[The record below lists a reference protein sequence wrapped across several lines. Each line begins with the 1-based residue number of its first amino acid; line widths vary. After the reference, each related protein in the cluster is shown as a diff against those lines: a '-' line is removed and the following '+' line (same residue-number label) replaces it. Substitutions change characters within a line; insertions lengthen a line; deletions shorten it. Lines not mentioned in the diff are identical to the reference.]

1 MKLIFSKNSDN
12 EIDLKL
18 QKGTV
23 AEDFTYIEMVKQ
35 LLQKNEF
42 EDTDFGSLS
51 QDEQDKIKNMLT
63 KISAVF
69 EEEKEEEDGETVTD
83 N

>member
-1 MKLIFSKNSDN
+1 MKLMFSKNTDN

-23 AEDFTYIEMVKQ
+23 AEEFTYIEMVKQ
-35 LLQKNEF
+35 LLEKNKF
-42 EDTDFGSLS
+42 TDTDFGNLTAE
-51 QDEQDKIKNMLT
+51 EQEKIKIMLT

-69 EEEKEEEDGETVTD
+69 EEDKDEENTIEADD
-83 N
+83 

>member
-1 MKLIFSKNSDN
+1 MKLIFSKNTEN

-18 QKGTV
+18 QKGTIT
-23 AEDFTYIEMVKQ
+23 EDFTYIEMVKQ

-42 EDTDFGSLS
+42 QDTDFGSLS
-51 QDEQDKIKNMLT
+51 HDEQEKINNMLK

-69 EEEKEEEDGETVTD
+69 EEDKEEENGITLDI
-83 N
+83 

>member
-1 MKLIFSKNSDN
+1 MKLIFSKNTDN

-69 EEEKEEEDGETVTD
+69 EEEKEEDAETETD
-83 N
+83 D